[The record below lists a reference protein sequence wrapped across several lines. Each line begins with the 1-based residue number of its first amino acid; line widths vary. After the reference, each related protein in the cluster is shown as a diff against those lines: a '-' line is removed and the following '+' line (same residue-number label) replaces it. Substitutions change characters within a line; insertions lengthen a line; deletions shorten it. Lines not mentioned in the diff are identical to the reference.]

1 MLCTTDAH
9 RPSIRRRGALAVAL
23 LALLLPGGLLAQG
36 GAETPE
42 ALLAAAQEAA
52 AARDVAALVVL
63 TAPSQLHML
72 AFGTDMAA
80 DMMGEM
86 GEDEASQALGPQVAA
101 VRERYGVD
109 VDADEGS
116 TLEVGPD
123 TKQEEIDAHM
133 DKRARKR
140 YEGVDL
146 PGYVGEVTA
155 LLLALPQMADKPL
168 FPPGEVGEA
177 QVDGDSAT
185 VRVGEQDIQLVRED
199 GRWYLGQLGG

>member
-1 MLCTTDAH
+1 MLRTDPH
-9 RPSIRRRGALAVAL
+9 RPSIRCRGALAAAL
-23 LALLLPGGLLAQG
+23 LALLVPGSLLAQG

-52 AARDVAALVVL
+52 AARDTAALVAL

-80 DMMGEM
+80 DMMSEM

-109 VDADEGS
+109 VEADAGPG
-116 TLEVGPD
+116 LEIGPE
-123 TKQEEIDAHM
+123 TTQEEIDAHM
-133 DKRARKR
+133 DQRARRR
-140 YEGVDL
+140 YEGIDL
-146 PGYVGEVTA
+146 QGYVGEVTA

-168 FPPGEVGEA
+168 FPPGEVGEP
-177 QVDGDSAT
+177 QIDGDAAT
-185 VRVGEQDIQLVRED
+185 VHVGEQDIQLVRED